1 MSDSNVKSY
10 EDLKK
15 AILTSLQANK
25 HIRIEEALATLHIG
39 DKRPTQFVS
48 EIKRRFNDVGL
59 GVDDAIIKSRL
70 LSAIPAN
77 MRSSLVGH
85 DDVSLEQY
93 AKIADS
99 IMAVACRDTPFI
111 NVNAM
116 NTSDNRRSYN
126 TGQNDHQKTF
136 AGVRPFHPDQRPMIC
151 NFYVFFSDRA
161 RTYRRWCSWPGRKP
175 SMLNDNASPK
185 KLVDMF

>member
-1 MSDSNVKSY
+1 MSDSNFKFY
-10 EDLKK
+10 YDLQK
-15 AILTSLQANK
+15 AILSSLQANK
-25 HIRIEEALATLHIG
+25 HIRIEEDLATLYIG
-39 DKRPTQFVS
+39 DKRPTQFLS
-48 EIKRRFNDVGL
+48 KIKCRFNDVDL
-59 GVDDAIIKSRL
+59 GVDDAVIKSRL

-93 AKIADS
+93 AKVADS
-99 IMAVACRDTPFI
+99 IIAVACRDTPFI

-126 TGQNDHQKTF
+126 TRQNDHQKTF

-151 NFYVFFSDRA
+151 NSHIFFADRA
-161 RTYRRWCSWPGRKP
+161 
-175 SMLNDNASPK
+175 
-185 KLVDMF
+185 